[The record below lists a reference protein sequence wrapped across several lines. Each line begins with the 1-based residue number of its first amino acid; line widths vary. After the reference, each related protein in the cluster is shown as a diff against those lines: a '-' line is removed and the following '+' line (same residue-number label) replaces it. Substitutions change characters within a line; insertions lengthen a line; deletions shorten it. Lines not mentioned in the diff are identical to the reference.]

1 MSAVAGSFY
10 LFSTAAFCLFCLA
23 ICVRL
28 VRLSMR
34 TGGRP
39 ERLLGLALGMTGGV
53 GYGLLIVVSLAT
65 RARAGETSLLFTALG
80 MLGKAVHDVGVV
92 LMLAFILSVF
102 RPSERWARVLA
113 AAMTLTLAVG
123 YVGNA
128 LTGGFSGTQRLGFWY
143 WVGFSVIGTYPMW
156 GAAEAFRYHQLMRKR
171 QALGLADPVVVN
183 RFLMWGVASLF
194 AVAAIWTVTLP
205 GLLGVF
211 GLPLETQLR
220 WSPFVLSLTG
230 IWGIGAIAS
239 YWLTFFAPRWYLARI
254 AAPSA
259 G

>member
-10 LFSTAAFCLFCLA
+10 LVSTTAFCLFCLV

-28 VRLSMR
+28 LRMSMR

-39 ERLLGLALGMTGGV
+39 ERLLGLSLGMTGGV
-53 GYGLLIVVSLAT
+53 GYGLLIAVSLA
-65 RARAGETSLLFTALG
+65 RRGSEDESSLLTALA
-80 MLGKAVHDVGVV
+80 LFGKAVHDIGVV
-92 LMLAFILSVF
+92 MMLAFILSVF

-113 AAMTLTLAVG
+113 AAMTVTLAVG

-128 LTGGFSGTQRLGFWY
+128 LTGGYSTPQTLGFWY
-143 WVGFSVIGTYPMW
+143 WVGFSVIGTYPIW
-156 GAAEAFRYHQLMRKR
+156 AASEAFRYHQLMRKR

-183 RFLMWGVASLF
+183 RFLMWGVASSF
-194 AVAAIWTVTLP
+194 AVAAIWTVSLP
-205 GLLGVF
+205 ALI
-211 GLPLETQLR
+211 GLPLEAQLR

-230 IWGIGAIAS
+230 IWGICTIAS
-239 YWLTFFAPRWYLARI
+239 YWLTFFPPRWYLARI
-254 AAPSA
+254 APSA